1 MDNINF
7 KSMDQYHIHQLFTSI
22 TEGADRPEA
31 TNIQRQF
38 VNIMGTI
45 SDWRETVVTN
55 VQQMVALAEK
65 SQGYGV
71 QVHSNLRAVVIL
83 ANLEWAPQQTLGAEI
98 SVAHR
103 KIVSKYRYNHRHDA
117 DSIHEV
123 LWIFATEDAE

>member
-1 MDNINF
+1 MDNSHF

-98 SVAHR
+98 SIAHR